1 LVWVCSRSVVHNISA
16 CCSFEPKTTLTV
28 GVEDVVRGLEDVVGG
43 LEDVEEADDEVV
55 GGVELELEDEDPPLQ
70 G

>member
-1 LVWVCSRSVVHNISA
+1 MWVCSRSVVHNIST
-16 CCSFEPKTTLTV
+16 CHWFESKTTLTV
-28 GVEDVVRGLEDVVGG
+28 GVEDVVGGLEDVVGG
-43 LEDVEEADDEVV
+43 LEDVEGGDDEVV